1 MVWSVMDAVCQNPL
15 QKSLFRES
23 SQKFFKPK
31 TIYIDASHNKM

>member
-1 MVWSVMDAVCQNPL
+1 MFWSVMEAVCQDSLP
-15 QKSLFRES
+15 KSLFRES